1 MAELRGEKRT
11 DQAQP
16 MNTLK
21 ETPARSSGGLATRGQ
36 GGLSTRF
43 FEPFSMFREMDRLFQ
58 NFGLGQNLGLGR
70 DLERNL
76 WTPQIELYEKD
87 GKLLL
92 HADLPGMSKD
102 DVHCEIRDN
111 VLILEGERKQQQEL
125 GGWSERSYGNFF
137 RSIPL
142 PENVNPDT
150 AKASFKDGVLEI
162 TLDAPKK
169 AEQGKKIAIS

>member
-1 MAELRGEKRT
+1 MAEMRGEKRT

-16 MNTLK
+16 MKTQW
-21 ETPARSSGGLATRGQ
+21 ETPTRSSEGLATRGRS
-36 GGLSTRF
+36 GLSTRF

-58 NFGLGQNLGLGR
+58 NFGLGQNLGSGR

-76 WTPQIELYEKD
+76 WAPQIELYEKD

-92 HADLPGMSKD
+92 HADLPGLSKD

-169 AEQGKKIAIS
+169 AEQGKKIAIL